1 VKVLTLF
8 GTRPEIIK
16 LAPVIRCLDAHL
28 QHFSTV
34 NVASAQHTDLL
45 YPFVRAFGI
54 RIDRDLGVMRTDQT
68 PSDVCARVL
77 SSLDPILTDERPEL
91 ILVQGDTTTTLA
103 GALAGFHRRI
113 PVGHVE
119 AGLRTGDVSSPF
131 PEEMNRRLVGRLAS
145 VHFAATEHNRSTLL
159 AEGVADEDIV
169 VTGNPVVDAVH
180 SILDRTPRD
189 AVFDRVMAATTGTR
203 RVLLT
208 THRRENLGPTM
219 EGNLRVLRRF
229 VDDHP
234 DVSLIFPV
242 HPNPSVRSSARALAG
257 HDRIH
262 LIEPMDYEG
271 FIHLMAQCWLVVS
284 DSGGVQEE
292 APSVGTPVVILRDT
306 TERPEAVASGVAR
319 LVGGGPDKLA
329 ALMDEV
335 ERDRE
340 WVEGVSRVD
349 NPFGRGDAADR
360 IVTAIMDR
368 CQPAI
373 GFENRARPENE

>member
-16 LAPVIRCLDAHL
+16 LAPVIGALERHPSI
-28 QHFSTV
+28 FSTL
-34 NVASAQHTDLL
+34 NIASAQHTDLL

-54 RIDRDLGVMRTDQT
+54 RVDRDLHVMRTDQT

-77 SSLDPILTDERPEL
+77 SSLDPILTDERPDL

-159 AEGVADEDIV
+159 AEGVANEDIV
-169 VTGNPVVDAVH
+169 VTGNPVVDAVR

-189 AVFDRVMAATTGTR
+189 PVYDDVIAATTGTR
-203 RVLLT
+203 RILLT

-229 VDDHP
+229 VDDHA
-234 DVSLIFPV
+234 DVSLIFPI
-242 HPNPSVRSSARALAG
+242 HPNPSVRSSARVLAG

-262 LIEPMDYEG
+262 LIEPMGYEA
-271 FIHLMAQCWLVVS
+271 FIHLMAHCWLVAS

-292 APSVGTPVVILRDT
+292 APSVGTPVIILRDT

-329 ALMDEV
+329 ALLDEV
-335 ERDRE
+335 EGDRGWIE
-340 WVEGVSRVD
+340 SVSRVE
-349 NPFGRGDAADR
+349 NPFGRGDAAAQ
-360 IVTAIMDR
+360 IVTAIMHR
-368 CQPAI
+368 SQ
-373 GFENRARPENE
+373 RATKIEKQAGLETA